1 MPETVDQTMPKVT
14 DGDISESIRT
24 IQTLLEVTGKIQKEG
39 KLLLDLLSDE
49 VQIPVWFQPP
59 EVAVMDPARIGKQ
72 SDYYFITAVFYYC
85 LTGKK
90 LSRYERFCLGVP
102 DLSDVIARNH
112 MDERTAKLL
121 CGIFRK
127 GLAHGLKN
135 RYQSLQQLQ
144 EDFDD
149 LEKCIREKKQI
160 KNTNDAEALFYG
172 ERKNSEDDKAVK
184 ACIFG
189 GNI

>member
-24 IQTLLEVTGKIQKEG
+24 IQTLLEVTGKIQMEG

-112 MDERTAKLL
+112 MDERKAKLL

-144 EDFDD
+144 EDFDN
-149 LEKCIREKKQI
+149 LER
-160 KNTNDAEALFYG
+160 L
-172 ERKNSEDDKAVK
+172 
-184 ACIFG
+184 
-189 GNI
+189 